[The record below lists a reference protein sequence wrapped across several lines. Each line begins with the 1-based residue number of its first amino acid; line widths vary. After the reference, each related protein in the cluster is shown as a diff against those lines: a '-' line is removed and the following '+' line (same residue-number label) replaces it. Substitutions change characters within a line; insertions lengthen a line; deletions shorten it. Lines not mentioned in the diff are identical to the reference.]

1 MTESPNVR
9 KSVWNQGLKVIF
21 VADSFRMEELY
32 SPLQIEKAIVRLN
45 AKLNCAVNPSEFSD
59 KPYSKSSLTDLLVQ
73 RYNDELSGEWTTE
86 KAFAFLKRGLLKM
99 GLSEASVTN
108 EASLESLIPME
119 NRRER
124 VKEWSLATGLELD
137 VLKPNGIVNGIL
149 IFLFFAFIPLG
160 IGMDWFLSGIGMLLC
175 AGGIF
180 LLGKTARN
188 FKMETLGQM
197 SETIAWKLYLQ
208 QQKSSG
214 STPNHVIGEEVR
226 SALESL

>member
-1 MTESPNVR
+1 
-9 KSVWNQGLKVIF
+9 
-21 VADSFRMEELY
+21 MEELY
-32 SPLQIEKAIVRLN
+32 TPQQIEKAIVRLN
-45 AKLNCAVNPSEFSD
+45 VKFNCAVNPSDFSD
-59 KPYSKSSLTDLLVQ
+59 KSYSKSSLTDLLVQ
-73 RYNDELSGEWTTE
+73 RYNDEVSGEWTTE
-86 KAFAFLKRGLLKM
+86 KAFSILKRGLLKM
-99 GLSEASVTN
+99 GVSEASITSD
-108 EASLESLIPME
+108 ASLETIIPRE

-124 VKEWSLATGLELD
+124 VKELSLATGLELD
-137 VLKPNGIVNGIL
+137 VLKPNGIVNGTL

-197 SETIAWKLYLQ
+197 AESIAWKLYLQ

-214 STPNHVIGEEVR
+214 STASHTIGEEVKN
-226 SALESL
+226 ALENL